1 MLLGPVVGEGGKEKG
16 KFLMAK
22 HFSVF
27 KGQHAFMYLIICLS
41 FSLRTNKIK
50 INLQ

>member
-1 MLLGPVVGEGGKEKG
+1 MLLGPVVGEGGKEEG

-27 KGQHAFMYLIICLS
+27 QGHNTHLCIFFYLFISLLGQ
-41 FSLRTNKIK
+41 IK
-50 INLQ
+50 